1 MRKIKLFS
9 RREFVG
15 YRIKII
21 RRTKMTVT
29 FIALMSI
36 FQYFYIY
43 IHTSALPMNIG
54 LSIAWWIAL
63 FVSTILCLKTPEKP
77 TKMDGMAWFL
87 NVNFLLFGG
96 ILMTIDPQEIN
107 APLITFQVLLIIILG
122 FSCIPIETNRNE
134 ENNDI

>member
-1 MRKIKLFS
+1 MRKIKMFS
-9 RREFVG
+9 GREFVG

-54 LSIAWWIAL
+54 LSIVWWIAL
-63 FVSTILCLKTPEKP
+63 FVSTILCLRTPEKP

-107 APLITFQVLLIIILG
+107 TPLTTFQVLLIIILG
-122 FSCIPIETNRNE
+122 FSCIPIEPNRNE
-134 ENNDI
+134 ENDDI